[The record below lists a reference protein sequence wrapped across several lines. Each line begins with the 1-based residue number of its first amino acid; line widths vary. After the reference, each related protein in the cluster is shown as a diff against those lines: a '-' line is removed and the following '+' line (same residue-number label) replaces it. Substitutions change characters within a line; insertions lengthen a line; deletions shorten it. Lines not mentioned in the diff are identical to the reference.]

1 MPPNGING
9 NGNAPSA
16 PPGQT
21 GNTPGQSG
29 NTPGQSGNTPGQGGT
44 PPPGGTG
51 STPGQTGITPG
62 QNEAPTAVVLDNAII
77 DENVDGAVIGN
88 LTVIDPNEQ
97 DSHTL
102 SVDDPRF
109 EIVNGQLKLKDGV
122 SLDHE
127 SAEAVTV
134 NVTATD
140 VLGLSVT
147 QTIII
152 AVNDV
157 NEAPTA
163 ISLGNASVD
172 ENASGAVIGNVTV
185 ADVDDGDSHSF
196 AVDDGRFEIVNGQ
209 LRLKDGE
216 SLDFEVEDQVE
227 ITVTATDSGGLS
239 TSETFAITVNDLNDV
254 PVIGSPGLTVSEGAT
269 VTVTAADLA
278 VADADDA
285 DSAVTVQVSGVT
297 GGQFENTAAPGT
309 AITQFTLADV
319 AANSIQFVHDGGE
332 AAPTFSVAAKDD
344 EPGAAFGTPVAAAV
358 NFINVN
364 DAPVAGADAFSGT
377 EDTPITG
384 NVLTNDSDIEGD
396 PLSVANAGTFATAN
410 GGTVTLQA
418 NGAFTYD
425 PAADF

>member
-1 MPPNGING
+1 M
-9 NGNAPSA
+9 
-16 PPGQT
+16 
-21 GNTPGQSG
+21 
-29 NTPGQSGNTPGQGGT
+29 
-44 PPPGGTG
+44 
-51 STPGQTGITPG
+51 
-62 QNEAPTAVVLDNAII
+62 
-77 DENVDGAVIGN
+77 DGAVIGN

-196 AVDDGRFEIVNGQ
+196 ALDDGRFEIVNGQ

-254 PVIGSPGLTVSEGAT
+254 PVIGSPGLTVSEGAL

-332 AAPTFSVAAKDD
+332 AAPTFSVAAKGRRTRCRLRHAGGGGRQFYQRQRRSGGGGGCVLGHRGHADHRQRAHQTTATSKAIHSAS
-344 EPGAAFGTPVAAAV
+344 PTP
-358 NFINVN
+358 
-364 DAPVAGADAFSGT
+364 APSPPPT
-377 EDTPITG
+377 
-384 NVLTNDSDIEGD
+384 
-396 PLSVANAGTFATAN
+396 
-410 GGTVTLQA
+410 GGTVTLQV
-418 NGAFTYD
+418 NGRLHVRTRPPTSTAPKATSTC
-425 PAADF
+425 